1 MDPQKSSRPEAA
13 DLVRDQEIVKINL
26 EDPTM
31 ECQLR
36 EFRYGMLSD
45 LPLSGAE
52 ARELSEVTGEDP
64 KCNIV
69 FP

>member
-1 MDPQKSSRPEAA
+1 
-13 DLVRDQEIVKINL
+13 
-26 EDPTM
+26 M

-45 LPLSGAE
+45 LSLSGAE